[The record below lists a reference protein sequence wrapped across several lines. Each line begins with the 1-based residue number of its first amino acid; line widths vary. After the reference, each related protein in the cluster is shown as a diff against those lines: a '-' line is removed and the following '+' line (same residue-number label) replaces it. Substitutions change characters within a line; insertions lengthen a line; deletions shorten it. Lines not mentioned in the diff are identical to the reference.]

1 MCIRLLLQPS
11 SAESLSQH
19 RVGPCPLTEVCHA
32 SHQIYVE
39 AWRGRLWNGIVSQ
52 LHTCQWFYIIP
63 PIRDRHLK
71 MVHEGR
77 KYVLSSR
84 ICNAAQCIVLR
95 SAVTGRHA
103 VDPLKG
109 REGKNNFFMLWDPSS
124 FCREQLFTVFHCAS
138 FTSRALPERIQI
150 FPWLAVDI
158 RKYIAKVSAIGN
170 LAPQTVQENDE
181 KRKKKQAL
189 RGDLPVAEFQLL
201 LSCYSPSRR
210 PENKR
215 GSECVWC
222 LVWTFFFYF
231 LEMISWNAG
240 AATETSWGGYMWVW
254 ATLTRVI
261 AEAELLISWYFCN
274 VVTDE

>member
-1 MCIRLLLQPS
+1 MILHNSPNPRPTPEDGSWGQEICTFFEDLQRSTVYCTPQRSNRTSCCRSFEGKGREKQFLHAMRPLLLLQRTAVHGVPLCIIHFTSTAWADSNLSRPS
-11 SAESLSQH
+11 S
-19 RVGPCPLTEVCHA
+19 
-32 SHQIYVE
+32 
-39 AWRGRLWNGIVSQ
+39 
-52 LHTCQWFYIIP
+52 
-63 PIRDRHLK
+63 
-71 MVHEGR
+71 
-77 KYVLSSR
+77 
-84 ICNAAQCIVLR
+84 
-95 SAVTGRHA
+95 HA
-103 VDPLKG
+103 V
-109 REGKNNFFMLWDPSS
+109 
-124 FCREQLFTVFHCAS
+124 
-138 FTSRALPERIQI
+138 

-231 LEMISWNAG
+231 LEMIS
-240 AATETSWGGYMWVW
+240 
-254 ATLTRVI
+254 
-261 AEAELLISWYFCN
+261 F
-274 VVTDE
+274 